1 MRRLALFCCCIVWLV
16 GVRAAA
22 AATTVIPGFR
32 ERVVLSGLD
41 GPTAF
46 AFLPDGRVIVAQKD
60 GRLFLVAEGRP
71 VTSALLTLQPSEE
84 NERGVSG
91 VTVDPGFAQNGY
103 IYVYYT
109 TSAQSC
115 FGPTCDQAARAAAQS
130 QAYPGPKNRV
140 SRFALAG
147 DAIDPDSE
155 TVILDGI
162 PSDSGSHNAGC
173 MAFGPDGY
181 LYVTTGDGGEVAAHA
196 QDLDSLSGKVLRIAA
211 DGSIPADNPYVGIP
225 GARGEVWSLG
235 FRNPWKFTFDERGR
249 LLVGDVGENDWEE
262 VDIVT
267 RGGNYGWPWFEGPEL
282 TDAGREALGDGAD
295 AALLASSNVPA
306 TFNSRRP
313 PRRSRVAEMRYLPPA
328 YTYPHNGLS
337 EAIILGAAPGSQSNY
352 PDIYRQR
359 LFFADLIQQ
368 HVWSISFDGDG
379 TPALQPFADGV
390 GLTTQLKGGP
400 DGNVWFVSFSRGV
413 LARFEVD
420 SASAPASVR

>member
-1 MRRLALFCCCIVWLV
+1 MRRLILTFWFLAFVLGTC
-16 GVRAAA
+16 AAGA
-22 AATTVIPGFR
+22 ETTVISGFR
-32 ERVVLSGLD
+32 EQVVMSGLTD
-41 GPTAF
+41 PTSF

-60 GRLFLVAEGRP
+60 GRLFLVVEGEP
-71 VTSALLTLQPSEE
+71 LTSAILTLQPSEE

-91 VTVDPGFAQNGY
+91 VTVDPNFLENGY

-115 FGPTCDQAARAAAQS
+115 FGPTCDQASRAAAQD
-130 QAYPGPKNRV
+130 QVYPGPKNRV
-140 SRFALAG
+140 SRFTLAG
-147 DAIDPDSE
+147 DALDPDSE

-181 LYVTTGDGGEVAAHA
+181 LYLTTGDGGETAAHA

-211 DGSIPADNPYVGIP
+211 DGSVPADNPYVGVP
-225 GARGEVWSLG
+225 GARAEVWSLG

-282 TDAGREALGDGAD
+282 TDDGRAALGDDAD
-295 AALLASSNVPA
+295 AALVASSNTPA
-306 TFNSRRP
+306 TVNSRRP
-313 PRRSRVAEMRYLPPA
+313 PRRSRVAEMHFVPPA
-328 YTYPHNGLS
+328 YTYPHDGLS
-337 EAIILGAAPGSQSNY
+337 EAIILGAVPGSQSNY
-352 PDIYRQR
+352 PDMYRQR

-368 HVWSISFDGDG
+368 HVWSISLDGDG
-379 TPALQPFADGV
+379 TAAVQPFADGV

-420 SASAPASVR
+420 PASASVR